1 MLNEVLKMCNDNIK
15 TTRNKSQKIWW
26 LCITN
31 FYVTGFLNQWLNQW
45 APGYYH
51 WVLFTFIIVIIII
64 HFYC

>member
-31 FYVTGFLNQWLNQW
+31 FYVTGFLNQ
-45 APGYYH
+45 
-51 WVLFTFIIVIIII
+51 
-64 HFYC
+64 